1 MKRVLKAITF
11 KKVRIHLLSLA
22 NFTTGEETKKET
34 RKFEKKRKH
43 KIENVEKFN
52 KRSFFFAKLFA
63 VDFVFWFADYTNISF
78 PHTVRRVAPV
88 LR

>member
-1 MKRVLKAITF
+1 MKRVSKAITF

-52 KRSFFFAKLFA
+52 KRSFFLLSSSQLILFSGLQTIQI
-63 VDFVFWFADYTNISF
+63 YHSLT
-78 PHTVRRVAPV
+78 R
-88 LR
+88 LEE